1 MTINNQLSAVFNY
14 AVKYY
19 DLKGNPYAKA
29 GSMGKRTSGQK
40 KSLCSLLT
48 V

>member
-19 DLKGNPYAKA
+19 DLKGNTLRKSREY
-29 GSMGKRTSGQK
+29 GKE
-40 KSLCSLLT
+40 
-48 V
+48 